1 MSSIAFLQNLFVS
14 QSLHDDAYW
23 SDMERKAASAAA
35 EPVTDA
41 LLRAAAADLAEE
53 ARRPAARL
61 TALEQ
66 ELEEIRRARR
76 RRQPP
81 AAKRAAC
88 SCRGGGCR
96 CRAKTASRAEVLL
109 GEVCKGLTPE
119 QCERRMREVLSA
131 GERRLREQS
140 RRRPG

>member
-1 MSSIAFLQNLFVS
+1 
-14 QSLHDDAYW
+14 
-23 SDMERKAASAAA
+23 MERKAASAAA

-61 TALEQ
+61 TALEE

-96 CRAKTASRAEVLL
+96 CKAKKTASKAEILL
-109 GEVCKGLTPE
+109 GAVCAGLTPG

-131 GERRLREQS
+131 GEKRLREQG
-140 RRRPG
+140 RRAFGESGTLGGLRD